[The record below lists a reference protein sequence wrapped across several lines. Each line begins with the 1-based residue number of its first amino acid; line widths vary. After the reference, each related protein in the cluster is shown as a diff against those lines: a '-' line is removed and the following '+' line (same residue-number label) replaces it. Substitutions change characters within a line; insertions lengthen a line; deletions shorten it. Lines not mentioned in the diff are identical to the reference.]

1 MLKENYNLFANL
13 KLFVNNGL
21 VNLIIKMI
29 VDPHPEELWSIEKP
43 QLPKRSRLYHLAP
56 VGVGTPFVESLTSY
70 IARLAESHCLL
81 SGVLISKL
89 IAPLVKKAYFQA
101 SANMGLRALFN
112 RASALNGTGSMALD
126 FVQALEA
133 LTLRSEL
140 RFLTLL
146 ICSEIIP
153 SRGLFRAERAWCPAC
168 YTEWHRS
175 GQVVYE
181 PILWTI
187 ETVKVC
193 PHHHQP
199 LCNQC
204 FYCHQ
209 QLPLLAWRS
218 RPGYCSNC
226 GEWLGIHLDTTP
238 PTELLDD
245 ELKYQVWLV
254 DVIGELIAAAPY
266 LASTLP
272 RENIAKSLRSAVDI
286 VTKGNVAAFARL
298 LKMPKNTVWMWHT
311 GKVLPQLNVL
321 LQVCYCLGISLLDF
335 LTNEAIYTEPRI
347 KITQKSLTR
356 QCPQRPAQKSFDS
369 IQVRQ
374 ALLSALDSAEEP
386 PPTMKEVAERLDYN
400 RRTISQHF
408 PDLCR
413 AISAK
418 SRRYRK
424 AAHEKKIE
432 QSCEEVRQIALKLH
446 SENVYP
452 SEGRVSDLM
461 TKPGDLRNK
470 QVRVTLQELQSELS
484 R

>member
-1 MLKENYNLFANL
+1 MP
-13 KLFVNNGL
+13 
-21 VNLIIKMI
+21 I
-29 VDPHPEELWSIEKP
+29 VSHSSYELWDLTKP
-43 QLPKRSRLYHLAP
+43 VVLPRSRLYHLEP
-56 VGVGTPFVESLTSY
+56 VGVGTAYVESLTGY

-81 SGVLISKL
+81 PGVLISKF

-112 RASALNGTGSMALD
+112 RSPALNGTGIMALD
-126 FVQALEA
+126 FVQALEI

-146 ICSEIIP
+146 ICSQIIP
-153 SRGLFRAERAWCPAC
+153 SRGLFRTKRAWCPAC
-168 YTEWHRS
+168 YKEWHLS

-181 PILWTI
+181 PLLWTI
-187 ETVKVC
+187 EPVRVC

-199 LCNQC
+199 LCDQC
-204 FYCHQ
+204 PYCHQ
-209 QLPLLAWRS
+209 QLPLLGWRS

-238 PTELLDD
+238 STELLHDD
-245 ELKYQVWLV
+245 LKYQLWLV

-266 LASTLP
+266 LSSTLA

-286 VTKGNVAAFARL
+286 VAEGNVAAFARL

-311 GKVLPQLNVL
+311 GKVVPQLDVL
-321 LQVCYCLGISLLDF
+321 LQVCYCLGISLLNF
-335 LTNEAIYTEPRI
+335 LTNEAIHTELRI

-356 QCPQRPAQKSFDS
+356 QRPQRPAQKSFNS
-369 IQVRQ
+369 IQVGQ
-374 ALLSALDSAEEP
+374 VLLSALNSAEEP

-400 RRTISQHF
+400 RRTISRHF

-418 SRRYRK
+418 SRLYRK
-424 AAHEKKIE
+424 AAHEKKIGC
-432 QSCEEVRQIALKLH
+432 SCEEVRQIALKLH
-446 SENVYP
+446 HQSVYP
-452 SEGRVSDLM
+452 SESRVSKLM
-461 TKPGDLRNK
+461 TRPGDLRYK
-470 QVRVTLQELQSELS
+470 KVRATLQEVQSELS
-484 R
+484 K

>member
-1 MLKENYNLFANL
+1 MP
-13 KLFVNNGL
+13 
-21 VNLIIKMI
+21 I
-29 VDPHPEELWSIEKP
+29 VSHSPYELWDLTKP
-43 QLPKRSRLYHLAP
+43 VVLPRSRLYHLEP
-56 VGVGTPFVESLTSY
+56 VGVGTAYVESLTGY

-81 SGVLISKL
+81 PGVLISKF
-89 IAPLVKKAYFQA
+89 IAPLVKKAYVQA

-146 ICSEIIP
+146 ICSETIP
-153 SRGLFRAERAWCPAC
+153 SRGLFRAEQAWCPAC
-168 YTEWHRS
+168 YNEWHLS

-187 ETVKVC
+187 ETVTVC

-204 FYCHQ
+204 PYCHQ
-209 QLPLLAWRS
+209 QLPLLGWRS

-226 GEWLGIHLDTTP
+226 GEWLGMNPDITP
-238 PTELLDD
+238 SIELHND
-245 ELKYQVWLV
+245 ELKYHVWLV
-254 DVIGELIAAAPY
+254 DVIGELIARTPH
-266 LASTLP
+266 LSSTLP
-272 RENIAKSLRSAVDI
+272 RENIAKSLRLAVNI
-286 VTKGNVAAFARL
+286 VTEGNVAAFARL

-311 GKVLPQLNVL
+311 GKVLPQLDVL

-356 QCPQRPAQKSFDS
+356 QCSPRPAQKSFNS

-374 ALLSALDSAEEP
+374 VLLSALNNAQEP

-418 SRRYRK
+418 SRLYRK
-424 AAHEKKIE
+424 AAQEKKIE

-446 SENVYP
+446 NENVYP
-452 SEGRVSDLM
+452 SEGRVSELM

-470 QVRVTLQELQSELS
+470 KVRVTLQEVQSELS
-484 R
+484 K